1 MPEIEGRVYGFQFVD
16 SETKQFVM
24 VIPSLAMSGYGSTVK
39 QAEEMIEHSLKH
51 FISSLTNASSK
62 EVEFEMRRLGWVQE
76 KFHTKV
82 MHPISDSK
90 LKLTQDSVEEF
101 NQIEIPLAA

>member
-1 MPEIEGRVYGFQFVD
+1 
-16 SETKQFVM
+16 M